1 MRSPISFRLSDD
13 CHTYLE
19 HLENLDGITKSAI
32 IEMAVR
38 EYYCSR
44 VDRMKELGRLAPAE
58 KPDEKP
64 KKKR

>member
-38 EYYCSR
+38 EYYCAR
-44 VDRMKELGRLAPAE
+44 VERMKDLGRL
-58 KPDEKP
+58 KPEEDEKP
-64 KKKR
+64 KKKGSR